1 MPAGLDLWSG
11 ALFGCQ
17 APKHAGLGN
26 AASNPPALLW
36 DVLCSLKPGKD
47 LAWTFAGVHMWLLW
61 LPCWSAMICSTS
73 SELRFALAKGS
84 YSRQSPTFWGR
95 CTSDC
100 CSFRNA
106 WMQRFLECHVNI
118 VIYPLCT
125 VQICATHRSPKG
137 LTSTVKCSMNVAA
150 QITNPFGMSIQFY
163 RFLPKPPLQYWL
175 LTAHSTRHTLILW
188 PFKMSICF

>member
-1 MPAGLDLWSG
+1 MLPPTHQPCSGMFSVPWSPGRTWPGHLLGFTCDCCDSHVGLLWS
-11 ALFGCQ
+11 AQL
-17 APKHAGLGN
+17 H
-26 AASNPPALLW
+26 W
-36 DVLCSLKPGKD
+36 
-47 LAWTFAGVHMWLLW
+47 
-61 LPCWSAMICSTS
+61 

-118 VIYPLCT
+118 VIYPLRT

-150 QITNPFGMSIQFY
+150 QITDPFGMSIQFY
-163 RFLPKPPLQYWL
+163 RFLPKPPLQHWL

-188 PFKMSICF
+188 PFV

>member
-125 VQICATHRSPKG
+125 VQICATHRSPNSQMFDERCCTNHKSIWDVHPILQISSKASPAILASDCPFNSTYFDT
-137 LTSTVKCSMNVAA
+137 LTV
-150 QITNPFGMSIQFY
+150 
-163 RFLPKPPLQYWL
+163 
-175 LTAHSTRHTLILW
+175 
-188 PFKMSICF
+188 